1 MQHLENKYSRTYFQI
16 IERNIGAK
24 HNGYI
29 ERHHIIPRS
38 LGGQDKNDNLVDLTA
53 REHFICH
60 WLLTKMFPVDSAEYK
75 KMCLAFGM
83 MLWARSDSQQ
93 RNYTINS
100 KTYERLRQQFS
111 AFMSEFQSGKYNSQY
126 GKMWICNLEL
136 QQNKKISKS
145 ESIPDGWVKGR
156 VLNWDKVKEVK
167 VAEIRTCPCCEKEFE
182 VLESSLKV
190 YCSEKC
196 RAKVNGEKYRSKKRV
211 QSKKKGVQSKKKGV
225 QPRKK
230 RVVKALPQ
238 KEVRSCEC
246 CGKEFECWESS
257 RKVYCSESCRNKSSY
272 NSADEIKICR
282 NGEVKSIKPQNFN
295 AYKKIG
301 WKKV

>member
-111 AFMSEFQSGKYNSQY
+111 AFMSEFQSGKKHSHYGTIWIYNPEA
-126 GKMWICNLEL
+126 KR
-136 QQNKKISKS
+136 NKRINKT
-145 ESIPDGWVKGR
+145 EAIPDGWVKGR
-156 VLNWDKVKEVK
+156 VLNWDKVK
-167 VAEIRTCPCCEKEFE
+167 
-182 VLESSLKV
+182 
-190 YCSEKC
+190 
-196 RAKVNGEKYRSKKRV
+196 
-211 QSKKKGVQSKKKGV
+211 
-225 QPRKK
+225 
-230 RVVKALPQ
+230 KALPQ

>member
-16 IERNIGAK
+16 IERNIRAK

-60 WLLTKMFPVDSAEYK
+60 WLLTKMFPVDSDEYK

-83 MLWARSDSQQ
+83 MLWARSDSHQ
-93 RNYTINS
+93 RNYAINS
-100 KTYERLRQQFS
+100 KTYERLRQQLS

-126 GKMWICNLEL
+126 GKMWICNLDL

-145 ESIPDGWVKGR
+145 ESIPDGWAKGR
-156 VLNWDKVKEVK
+156 VVNWEKHKKEIDSGKVLVFSEKTNYYVNAIKEK
-167 VAEIRTCPCCEKEFE
+167 KSIRKPVLEKRNCENCGKEFE
-182 VLESSLKV
+182 VLETRKKLF
-190 YCSEKC
+190 CSRSCKNA
-196 RAKVNGEKYRSKKRV
+196 AKFKNVKMITIERD
-211 QSKKKGVQSKKKGV
+211 GVQ
-225 QPRKK
+225 
-230 RVVKALPQ
+230 
-238 KEVRSCEC
+238 KE
-246 CGKEFECWESS
+246 
-257 RKVYCSESCRNKSSY
+257 
-272 NSADEIKICR
+272 
-282 NGEVKSIKPQNFN
+282 IKPQNFN
-295 AYKKIG
+295 SYKKIG

>member
-24 HNGYI
+24 HNGYF

-38 LGGQDKNDNLVDLTA
+38 LGGQNKNDNLVDLTA
-53 REHFICH
+53 REHFVCH

-83 MLWARSDSQQ
+83 MLWARSDSHQ
-93 RNYTINS
+93 RNYAINS
-100 KTYERLRQQFS
+100 KTYERLRQQLS

-126 GKMWICNLEL
+126 GKMWICNLDL

-156 VLNWDKVKEVK
+156 VLNWKKVKELK
-167 VAEIRTCPCCEKEFE
+167 VAEIRVCPCCDSKFE
-182 VLESSLKV
+182 VLSSSRKV
-190 YCSEKC
+190 YCSVKC
-196 RAKVNGEKYRSKKRV
+196 RNKSRDRRKNKNVEQKRLFKSSPKKEF
-211 QSKKKGVQSKKKGV
+211 
-225 QPRKK
+225 RK
-230 RVVKALPQ
+230 
-238 KEVRSCEC
+238 CEC
-246 CGKEFECWESS
+246 CGKEFECFESS
-257 RKVYCSESCRNKSSY
+257 RKMYCSQSCKNKSSY